1 MLSRENPYQ
10 DYYIMIGSVF
20 FAILW
25 TVIILHGTN
34 EDTDGSVVEHGRY
47 GRVVEH
53 GRQGSVRFEKCSCLE
68 SFGDAG

>member
-34 EDTDGSVVEHGRY
+34 EDTDGSLSMEDTDGSLSMEDREAFVLKNVV
-47 GRVVEH
+47 V
-53 GRQGSVRFEKCSCLE
+53 
-68 SFGDAG
+68 